1 MYWWKKI
8 FQGHS
13 IGVVGESKS
22 DKRLVCMTHDKLAEV
37 FCENCDKIICWM
49 CSVQG
54 EHRGKFKKTQEKRV
68 KKDPNFLTNLH
79 MHAFYCLEHVV
90 LPLEEF
96 KAKQRVKL
104 GKITEIFQRQVQNI
118 FLHRWFYLIIYVLLF
133 RLYIDNGADLVD
145 QTILDVNAA
154 HEDVQNKI
162 TLAYKACKIAI
173 QRRYDDLMRDSEQI
187 RSSKGIFLS
196 FIFWLKK

>member
-1 MYWWKKI
+1 M
-8 FQGHS
+8 
-13 IGVVGESKS
+13 
-22 DKRLVCMTHDKLAEV
+22 
-37 FCENCDKIICWM
+37 
-49 CSVQG
+49 
-54 EHRGKFKKTQEKRV
+54 
-68 KKDPNFLTNLH
+68 
-79 MHAFYCLEHVV
+79 
-90 LPLEEF
+90 
-96 KAKQRVKL
+96 
-104 GKITEIFQRQVQNI
+104 
-118 FLHRWFYLIIYVLLF
+118 IIYVVLLF